1 MQINLRST
9 ILLPSSY
16 CKLLSKHWGMELGFF
31 QIHRQVLGILKCNCK
46 EKLSRLFYSKRYI
59 GWYFYKK
66 GFFYSIVKIMQFA
79 KVAIEYYWQNWYKA
93 VVV

>member
-1 MQINLRST
+1 
-9 ILLPSSY
+9 
-16 CKLLSKHWGMELGFF
+16 MELGFF
-31 QIHRQVLGILKCNCK
+31 QIHRQVLGIY
-46 EKLSRLFYSKRYI
+46 SRSATVRKKFPGFYSKRYI

-66 GFFYSIVKIMQFA
+66 GFFYSIVKIIQFA